1 MTDTTVPRRTAI
13 NNDEEHQAA
22 LMELAARRCASGQ
35 NCAAGAPEEIAHLEN
50 LIEGYEKWLEPTPV
64 PKKNPH
70 IGSSLESFLEEEGI
84 LEEVEQAAHE
94 KGLRLNQYPK
104 ASIEND
110 EDLVAAQA
118 ALAALDRWENEA
130 EKNRLS
136 TMIVQYIDQSHVI
149 PEDKDVNVEDL
160 PAWERQKLLA
170 ENGAFL
176 ESTFLYADY
185 LDECF
190 AKKEREARSIIA
202 QYIQISNIDEPDS
215 FGVIKGFFDKH
226 YDRAARYHNWHHTC
240 CMIVNVSE
248 AYAYTKERDRQEWD
262 LKEYRSL
269 ILAAAMHDIGHTGGH
284 ESDTINVARAIALAS
299 DFIRYARLDSQVDKA
314 LVISLIRVTEFPF
327 VFEPKTE
334 LEKIIRDADLL
345 QSLEPTWFYMIY
357 HCLLAEIRVKR
368 PMLKFTEFCKGQH
381 DFMHNAQFYS
391 LWWNEKKFGDFGG
404 IALER
409 AVMMKERAE
418 KIVNPF

>member
-1 MTDTTVPRRTAI
+1 MTNTTVPRRTSI
-13 NNDEEHQAA
+13 SNDEEHQAA
-22 LMELAARRCASGQ
+22 CMELAARRCMDSSS
-35 NCAAGAPEEIAHLEN
+35 EEVTHLEQ
-50 LIEGYEKWLEPTPV
+50 LIEAYEAP
-64 PKKNPH
+64 
-70 IGSSLESFLEEEGI
+70 
-84 LEEVEQAAHE
+84 
-94 KGLRLNQYPK
+94 
-104 ASIEND
+104 
-110 EDLVAAQA
+110 
-118 ALAALDRWENEA
+118 
-130 EKNRLS
+130 
-136 TMIVQYIDQSHVI
+136 VI
-149 PEDKDVNVEDL
+149 PENWTACKEIPEENGLQTWD
-160 PAWERQKLLA
+160 RQKLIA

-176 ESTFLYADY
+176 ESTFLYASY

-202 QYIQISNIDEPDS
+202 QYIQFSNIEEPDS
-215 FGVIKGFFDKH
+215 FGVIKSFFEKH

-240 CMIVNVSE
+240 CMIVNVSD

-299 DFIRYARLDSQVDKA
+299 DFIRYARLDTQVDKA

-368 PMLKFTEFCKGQH
+368 TSLKFTEFCKMQH

-391 LWWNEKKFGDFGG
+391 VWWNEKKFGEFGG